1 MSTFQVRGRSR
12 SADQI
17 LMAIRAILLEWE
29 TRISNLHPISNDTQ
43 ILIQELKKTWGAS
56 TEIVAKVWQDKINE
70 IDEELHRRK
79 LKELTNE
86 TIR

>member
-1 MSTFQVRGRSR
+1 MTFQVRGRPR
-12 SADQI
+12 SADQV

-56 TEIVAKVWQDKINE
+56 TEVVAKVWQDKVNE

-79 LKELTNE
+79 LSAPTSQKE
-86 TIR
+86 I

>member
-1 MSTFQVRGRSR
+1 MSFQVRGRPR

-56 TEIVAKVWQDKINE
+56 TEVVAKVWQDKVNE

-79 LKELTNE
+79 LSAPTSQKE
-86 TIR
+86 I